1 MLEGPGAGGIETASA
16 IVADLVSVLGS
27 SGTGFLQGDASWRT
41 LEKLPPGD
49 LPASYYVRIEVADQ
63 PGVLAHVAES
73 FAREGVSI
81 ARLTQHLVD
90 GAAALDVVTH
100 TAPSGRVDAAL
111 DAIGALSEVQARP
124 DALRL
129 VVERGI
135 Q

>member
-16 IVADLVSVLGS
+16 IVADLSVPGF

-81 ARLTQHLVD
+81 ARLTQHLILD
-90 GAAALDVVTH
+90 EALALDVVTH

-111 DAIGALSEVQARP
+111 DAIGSLSEVQARP